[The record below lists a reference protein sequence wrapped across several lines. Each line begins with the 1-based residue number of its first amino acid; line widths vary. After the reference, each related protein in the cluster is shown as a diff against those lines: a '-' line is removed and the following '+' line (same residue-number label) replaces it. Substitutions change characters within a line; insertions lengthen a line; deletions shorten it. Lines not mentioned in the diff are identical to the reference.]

1 MIRDKYHNKTVSSNV
16 MIFVSNTSLC
26 IFSQC
31 CKDDYW
37 DFLLGR
43 TGSVWGCH
51 DGPKSISIQFH
62 HRTWKQ
68 DRDSLCFFLIIT
80 FPLFS
85 NLFFFLVGILLFY
98 LTNSNL
104 PKATG
109 TESRANLF
117 KEDESEKYKRQLSGH
132 KTSDTL
138 ILANP
143 DSNV

>member
-1 MIRDKYHNKTVSSNV
+1 MTTGIFFWVEPAVCGGV
-16 MIFVSNTSLC
+16 MIS
-26 IFSQC
+26 IFKVQNRSAFNFIIELESRIVIL
-31 CKDDYW
+31 Y
-37 DFLLGR
+37 
-43 TGSVWGCH
+43 V
-51 DGPKSISIQFH
+51 
-62 HRTWKQ
+62 
-68 DRDSLCFFLIIT
+68 FFLIIT

-109 TESRANLF
+109 TESRANLL
-117 KEDESEKYKRQLSGH
+117 KEDESEKCKRQLSGH